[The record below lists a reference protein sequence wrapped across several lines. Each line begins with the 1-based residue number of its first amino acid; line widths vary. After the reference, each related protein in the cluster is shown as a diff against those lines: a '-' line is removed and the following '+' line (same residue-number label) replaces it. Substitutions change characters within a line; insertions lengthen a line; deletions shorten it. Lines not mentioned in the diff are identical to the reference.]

1 MKFLSTES
9 LIATTL
15 VAVVSTT
22 GVEAKPIEECLAVR
36 KSFGS
41 CCASAKQCDVI
52 DL

>member
-1 MKFLSTES
+1 MKFLRIES
-9 LIATTL
+9 LVATTL

-22 GVEAKPIEECLAVR
+22 GVEAKPIEACLAVR

-41 CCASAKQCDVI
+41 CCASAKQCDVV